1 MVDIDDCEISEASS
15 SWVDIALSDPES
27 VSFSLGNVASEP
39 WSVPAALLAE
49 VLNNECNCSNNGATL
64 AASSTLTLGACCCNL
79 SRRILS
85 TRGAQVGFRDWCK
98 VKPRGEVKRLEQLG
112 LRHESML
119 CV

>member
-1 MVDIDDCEISEASS
+1 MS
-15 SWVDIALSDPES
+15 
-27 VSFSLGNVASEP
+27 
-39 WSVPAALLAE
+39 AALLAE

-98 VKPRGEVKRLEQLG
+98 VKPRGEVKHLEQLG
-112 LRHESML
+112 LRHGKDALRLRDMVNDYVVAEKG
-119 CV
+119 